1 MPVFF
6 LLSGFCLTLG
16 YGKKKYTRSTL
27 CCGSCQ
33 TTSGCDCRPC
43 RKQPDSNE
51 EIFDSW
57 EFYFGRVSRILPVYY
72 LTLILAIP
80 QIPLG
85 CFWFAPSDLFSS
97 FHRSR
102 HRCTFQCTLLNQ
114 SLNIVGNW
122 KFIQIVNLS
131 QLCWGFWFNNFL
143 IFSNYFGVF
152 DQASGD
158 QILLFQRFGQSS
170 IHFIQCQPKR
180 KIFGLEYW
188 FWPNMLQAH
197 HLDRW
202 KSHYLWLKY

>member
-16 YGKKKYTRSTL
+16 YGKKKYARSTL

-57 EFYFGRVSRILPVYY
+57 EFYFGRVYRILPVYY

-85 CFWFAPSDLFSS
+85 CFWFAPSDLYFNIGGTLAA
-97 FHRSR
+97 
-102 HRCTFQCTLLNQ
+102 TFLVQTW
-114 SLNIVGNW
+114 I
-122 KFIQIVNLS
+122 IH
-131 QLCWGFWFNNFL
+131 FWFGPCGTSWTVSTLF
-143 IFSNYFGVF
+143 VF
-152 DQASGD
+152 
-158 QILLFQRFGQSS
+158 
-170 IHFIQCQPKR
+170 
-180 KIFGLEYW
+180 
-188 FWPNMLQAH
+188 
-197 HLDRW
+197 
-202 KSHYLWLKY
+202 YLVFPR